1 MMARTAF
8 FAILVLIVGLAVAGC
23 GGGGGSAAGISV
35 TVSPSSPLIATD
47 GTQSYTADVS
57 GTTNQVVTWSVQEP
71 GGGNVVSTG
80 DASAT
85 YTAPS
90 VAGTYHVVA
99 TSHADASKTGSAE
112 ARVYE
117 MPPDPP

>member
-1 MMARTAF
+1 MMTRRAL
-8 FAILVLIVGLAVAGC
+8 FAILVSMACLTVAGC
-23 GGGGGSAAGISV
+23 GGGGSPAGISV
-35 TVSPSSPLIATD
+35 TVSPDSQLIETD
-47 GTQSYTADVS
+47 GTQSYTAQVS
-57 GTTNQVVTWSVQEP
+57 GTSDQVVTWSVQEP
-71 GGGNVVSTG
+71 GGGTIISTG

-99 TSHADASKTGSAE
+99 TSNADASKTRSAE

>member
-1 MMARTAF
+1 MIKRRAF
-8 FAILVLIVGLAVAGC
+8 LAVILPAACLAIASC
-23 GGGGGSAAGISV
+23 GGGGGSTAGIGV
-35 TVSPSSPLIATD
+35 TVLPSSPLIETD
-47 GTQSYTADVS
+47 GTQSYTADVY
-57 GTTNQVVTWSVQEP
+57 GTSDEAVTWSVQEP
-71 GGGNVVSTG
+71 GGGTIVSTG

-99 TSHADASKTGSAE
+99 TSVADASRTAIAE
-112 ARVYE
+112 VRVYE